1 MKKIKKWIILIG
13 IIALFYSPIITY
25 AQGTD
30 LSCEVSKEVDS
41 GVEETSTNEE
51 GGFLEVVKTVGLALL
66 VVTLL
71 GGIMLVQIDHIKNNI
86 G

>member
-1 MKKIKKWIILIG
+1 MKKRTFLIG
-13 IIALFYSPIITY
+13 IMALFCSPITTF

-30 LSCEVSKEVDS
+30 LSCEVSKDVHS
-41 GVEETSTNEE
+41 RAEETSTNEE
-51 GGFLEVVKTVGLALL
+51 GGCLEVLKTVGLALL
-66 VVTLL
+66 VVTIL